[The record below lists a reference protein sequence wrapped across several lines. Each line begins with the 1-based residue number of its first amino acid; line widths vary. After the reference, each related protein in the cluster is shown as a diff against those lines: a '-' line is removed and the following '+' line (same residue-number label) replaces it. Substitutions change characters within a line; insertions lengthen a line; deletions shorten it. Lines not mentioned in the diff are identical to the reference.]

1 MEKNELKSG
10 ALLSYMSLFLGTF
23 IQILYTPIML
33 RLLGQS
39 EYGLYTLANSVIGY
53 LGVLDFGLGNA
64 IIRYTAQYRA
74 LDDKDGEYNLNGMLI
89 IVYSIIALIVIGAG
103 SIIVSNSDSIFST
116 SLSIKEQSTIKALI
130 IIMVF
135 NMAISLPFGIFS
147 AIVTAYE
154 KFTFQKILAILRSII
169 NPLVMLPLLF
179 MGYKSIG
186 MVVATTFINIL
197 YISVNVYY
205 CFKVLNIKIKFNNLE
220 LSLFKE
226 IFGYSFFVFLNMIV
240 DKIYWGTDQLILGVV
255 SGTTMVSIYAI
266 GSQINSYYMQFSTA
280 ISGVFLPRV
289 TQMITREASD
299 NEISDL
305 FIKIGRI
312 QYFILAFIMCGFI
325 LVGKDFIRIWA
336 GDGYESS
343 YYIVLVVMI
352 PLTIPL
358 IQNLGI
364 TILQAKNMH
373 KFRSNIYIAIALF
386 NVVISIPLAKI
397 LGGFGCALVSGM
409 CFLIG
414 NGIIMN
420 IYYYKK
426 VNIDIPKF
434 WNNII
439 KITIPVVI
447 SLLLS
452 TLINS
457 FISGSGFI
465 HIIIKGMLFSLIY
478 IILAIKIGMNDYEKN
493 LIMNP
498 LKKILKKDILVRG

>member
-1 MEKNELKSG
+1 MKKNELKLG
-10 ALLSYMSLFLGTF
+10 AMLSYLSLFLGTF

-33 RLLGQS
+33 RLLGKS

-64 IIRYTAQYRA
+64 IVRYTAKYKA
-74 LDDKDGEYNLNGMLI
+74 LNDKEGEYNLNGMLV
-89 IVYSIIALIVIGAG
+89 IVYSIIALLVIAAG
-103 SIIVSNSDSIFST
+103 SLIISNSDSIFSN
-116 SLSIKEQSTIKALI
+116 SLSIKEQSTMKILI
-130 IIMVF
+130 MIMVF

-154 KFTFQKILAILRSII
+154 KFTFQKILTILRSII
-169 NPLVMLPLLF
+169 NPFVILPLLF

-186 MVVATTFINIL
+186 MVIATTFINIL
-197 YISVNVYY
+197 YILVNVYY

-312 QYFILAFIMCGFI
+312 QYLILAFIMCGFI
-325 LVGKDFIRIWA
+325 IIGKDFIRIWA

-343 YYIVLVVMI
+343 YYIVLAVMI

-358 IQNLGI
+358 IQNLGL

-373 KFRSNIYIAIALF
+373 QFRSNIYIIIALI

-397 LGGFGCALVSGM
+397 LGGFGCAIASGM

-439 KITIPVVI
+439 KVTIPVVL
-447 SLLLS
+447 SLILS
-452 TLINS
+452 ILINS

-465 HIIIKGMLFSLIY
+465 YIIVKGILFSFIY
-478 IILAIKIGMNDYEKN
+478 IILVIKMGMNDYEKN
-493 LIMNP
+493 LIMKP
-498 LKKILKKDILVRG
+498 LKKILKKDIFVRG